1 MKLALAAVI
10 LASILLDFTLSSV
23 ARPIRAKE
31 SASAGY
37 CRGLVAAKNLKS
49 SEKRGS
55 EYNRCRTDP
64 KHYK

>member
-10 LASILLDFTLSSV
+10 LTLILLDCTLSSS
-23 ARPIRAKE
+23 ARPIRARE
-31 SASAGY
+31 SGSAGY
-37 CRGLVAAKNLKS
+37 CRGLIAAKNLKS

-55 EYNRCRTDP
+55 EYNRCLTDP